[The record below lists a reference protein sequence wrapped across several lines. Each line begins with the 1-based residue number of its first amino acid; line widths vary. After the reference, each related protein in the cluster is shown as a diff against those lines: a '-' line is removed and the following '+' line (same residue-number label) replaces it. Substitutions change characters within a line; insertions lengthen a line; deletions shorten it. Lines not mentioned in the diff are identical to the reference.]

1 MVKRK
6 IIKTITKRKINKH
19 KTTMKHKKGG
29 GIFGDLF
36 QSSKVKK
43 CHSFCKNDY
52 VKNVNHGFK
61 DYNADRQ
68 KYIYDDCVKLYCN
81 DDCIANYKKNLNITD
96 PNNEYLKKY
105 VNRLKDNFM
114 TDIDPKYK
122 SFDKYKEAL
131 MKKGAFSSCL
141 SSNKKYYDAF
151 KPAKI

>member
-1 MVKRK
+1 M
-6 IIKTITKRKINKH
+6 
-19 KTTMKHKKGG
+19 
-29 GIFGDLF
+29 
-36 QSSKVKK
+36 
-43 CHSFCKNDY
+43 
-52 VKNVNHGFK
+52 
-61 DYNADRQ
+61 
-68 KYIYDDCVKLYCN
+68 
-81 DDCIANYKKNLNITD
+81 NITD

-151 KPAKI
+151 MKRETV